1 MSKNITIQE
10 GGVAK
15 QLTVDKLK
23 TNLVGSGTCLWVP
36 EDDVQL
42 TTKYI
47 TENGTYPASD
57 DNY

>member
-23 TNLVGSGTCLWVP
+23 TNLVGGGTQLWV
-36 EDDVQL
+36 
-42 TTKYI
+42 
-47 TENGTYPASD
+47 
-57 DNY
+57 